1 VLLLCLGIKSLPLVF
16 VIIELIYKTKGDI
29 NHERDFHNISP
40 LMWKSR
46 MPPNRNNQ
54 VRKTLFSF
62 AVVLLAWIA
71 PYEASALE
79 TIQSS
84 NPPERC
90 AGYGNLQ
97 SISLTDWET
106 GLQTWSVGTRSVV
119 NPATFSTP
127 DWAVVESL
135 PDARSGQAAFVAN
148 LDIGNCGDDDETGVL
163 YLESPPIVILGGA
176 QVPRIS
182 IDHWFDTE
190 FGWDLV
196 GRYFGLMFD
205 RIVGTD
211 YDKGL
216 ANLKELAESMP
227 GADWS
232 GLDMQ
237 IVIVDSVPMAYSDG
251 NSSWDRDDIAEALG
265 TAYSHVRAFMGKYKL
280 DQSGPPLAVTRLA
293 TEEEWHFEAGIP
305 LIAAPV
311 AEPTQEPQVF
321 VRDTYA
327 GRAIRVIH
335 VGSYDEI
342 SDTIEK
348 IDAYIALFG
357 LEKNGNLW
365 EEWISD
371 PGMTPEDRLITNICV
386 PIR

>member
-1 VLLLCLGIKSLPLVF
+1 MKVLKAILKLLLVLLVVFGVVGVFLPSSAHVERSTVIEAPQATVF
-16 VIIELIYKTKGDI
+16 VLVNGFRGFNRWSPWY
-29 NHERDFHNISP
+29 ERDPNADISYEGP
-40 LMWKSR
+40 DYGVGAKMIWSSEQR
-46 MPPNRNNQ
+46 DVGSGSQ
-54 VRKTLFSF
+54 EIVASE
-62 AVVLLAWIA
+62 
-71 PYEASALE
+71 PYE
-79 TIQSS
+79 
-84 NPPERC
+84 
-90 AGYGNLQ
+90 
-97 SISLTDWET
+97 
-106 GLQTWSVGTRSVV
+106 SVRTHLDLGQQGTAEAYFKLVE
-119 NPATFSTP
+119 
-127 DWAVVESL
+127 VESGTEITWGL
-135 PDARSGQAAFVAN
+135 
-148 LDIGNCGDDDETGVL
+148 
-163 YLESPPIVILGGA
+163 
-176 QVPRIS
+176 
-182 IDHWFDTE
+182 DTE

-196 GRYFGLMFD
+196 GRYFGLMFN

-232 GLDMQ
+232 GLDIQ

-265 TAYSHVRAFMGKYKL
+265 TAYSHVRAFMGRYKL
-280 DQSGPPLAVTRLA
+280 DQSGPPLAITRLA